1 MTVKLW
7 RLKRIRHVRVVR
19 IEKHKMHTELR
30 WANMLEDR
38 EGTGR
43 ADIKMNLMKSRW
55 RMEKASMQK

>member
-1 MTVKLW
+1 
-7 RLKRIRHVRVVR
+7 
-19 IEKHKMHTELR
+19 MHTELR